1 MKRIDVCLSPEMVH
15 LHKTEGKVVVVID
28 ILRATSCMTT
38 AIANGMESITAVAS
52 LEECKA
58 LGEQGYLTAAE
69 RDGKKVE
76 GFDLGNSPFS
86 YQDPSLKGKKIVVT
100 TTNGTQAIVKSK
112 GAKEIVIGSFLNFS
126 AIVEY
131 LRNQPSDVLMHC
143 AGWKGKM
150 NLEDT
155 LFAGAV
161 VDALKGDFSH
171 DEDSVLTALNLYYSA
186 KNDMMGFLLNSSH
199 VRRLQG
205 LGIIKDIEFCL
216 TKDVY
221 NVLPIMRDGKLVD
234 SKIEKAVPQN

>member
-1 MKRIDVCLSPEMVH
+1 MKKIDVCLSPEMVH

-38 AIANGMESITAVAS
+38 ALANGIESITAVAS

-69 RDGKKVE
+69 RDGKKVD

-86 YQDPSLKGKKIVVT
+86 YQDESIKGKKIVVT
-100 TTNGTQAIVKSK
+100 TTNGTQAIVKSA
-112 GAKEIVIGSFLNFS
+112 GAREILVGSFLNFFFFFN
-126 AIVEY
+126 Y
-131 LRNQPSDVLMHC
+131 LRAQPNDVLMHC

-186 KNDMMGFLLNSSH
+186 KSDMIGFLSNSSH

-205 LGIIKDIEFCL
+205 LGIMKDIEFCL
-216 TKDVY
+216 TKDIY
-221 NVLPIMRDGKLVD
+221 DVLPIMRDGKIVNAHL
-234 SKIEKAVPQN
+234 EKVVL

>member
-1 MKRIDVCLSPEMVH
+1 MKKIDVCLSPEMVH

-38 AIANGMESITAVAS
+38 AIANGIESITAVAS
-52 LEECKA
+52 LDECKA

-69 RDGKKVE
+69 RDGKKVD

-86 YQDPSLKGKKIVVT
+86 YQDPALKGKRIVVT
-100 TTNGTQAIVKSK
+100 TTNGTQAIVKSQ
-112 GAKEIVIGSFLNFS
+112 GAKEILVGSFLNFS
-126 AIVEY
+126 AVVEY
-131 LRNQPSDVLMHC
+131 LRSQPNDVLMHC

-186 KNDMMGFLLNSSH
+186 KNDLMGFLLNSSH

-216 TKDVY
+216 TKNVY
-221 NVLPIMRDGKLVD
+221 DVLPVMRGGKLVNLKAE
-234 SKIEKAVPQN
+234 SAIEQN

>member
-1 MKRIDVCLSPEMVH
+1 LLDTNKRMKRIDVCLSPEMVH

-38 AIANGMESITAVAS
+38 ALANGVESITAVAS
-52 LEECKA
+52 LDECTA
-58 LGEQGYLTAAE
+58 LGAQGYMTAAE

-86 YQDPSLKGKKIVVT
+86 YQDDAVKGKKIVVT
-100 TTNGTQAIVKSK
+100 TTNGTQAIVKSV
-112 GAKEIVIGSFLNFS
+112 GAKEILVGSFLNFTS
-126 AIVEY
+126 IVEY
-131 LRNQPSDVLMHC
+131 LRNQSSDVLMHC

-161 VDALKGDFSH
+161 VDALKGEFSH

-186 KNDMMGFLLNSSH
+186 KLDMMGFLMNSSH

-205 LGIIKDIEFCL
+205 LGITKDIEFCL

-221 NVLPIMRDGKLVD
+221 DVLPIMRDGKLV
-234 SKIEKAVPQN
+234 SA

>member
-1 MKRIDVCLSPEMVH
+1 MKKIDVCLSPEMVH

-38 AIANGMESITAVAS
+38 ALANGIESITAVAS

-69 RDGKKVE
+69 RDGKKVD
-76 GFDLGNSPFS
+76 GFDFGNSPFS
-86 YQDPSLKGKKIVVT
+86 YQDDSLKGKKIVVT
-100 TTNGTQAIVKSK
+100 TTNGTNAIVKSV
-112 GAKEIVIGSFLNFS
+112 GAKEILVGSFLNFS
-126 AIVEY
+126 TIINY
-131 LRNQPSDVLMHC
+131 LRNQPDDVLLHC

-186 KNDMMGFLLNSSH
+186 KVDMIGFLSNSSH

-205 LGIIKDIEFCL
+205 LGIMKDIEFCL

-221 NVLPIMRDGKLVD
+221 NVLPIMRDGKIVNAQLEKLV
-234 SKIEKAVPQN
+234 I

>member
-1 MKRIDVCLSPEMVH
+1 MKKIDVCLSPEMVH

-38 AIANGMESITAVAS
+38 ALANGIESITAVAS

-86 YQDPSLKGKKIVVT
+86 YMDDSIKGKKIVVT
-100 TTNGTQAIVKSK
+100 TTNGTHAIVKSA
-112 GAKEIVIGSFLNFS
+112 GAKEILVGSFLNFS
-126 AIVEY
+126 SIVTY
-131 LRNQPSDVLMHC
+131 LRNQPNDVLMHC

-161 VDALKGDFSH
+161 VDALKGDFVH

-186 KNDMMGFLLNSSH
+186 KADMMGFLSNSSH

-205 LGIIKDIEFCL
+205 LGITKDIEFCL
-216 TKDVY
+216 SKDKY
-221 NVLPIMRDGKLVD
+221 DVLPIMRDGKIVNAQ
-234 SKIEKAVPQN
+234 IEKLVL

>member
-1 MKRIDVCLSPEMVH
+1 
-15 LHKTEGKVVVVID
+15 
-28 ILRATSCMTT
+28 
-38 AIANGMESITAVAS
+38 
-52 LEECKA
+52 
-58 LGEQGYLTAAE
+58 
-69 RDGKKVE
+69 
-76 GFDLGNSPFS
+76 
-86 YQDPSLKGKKIVVT
+86 
-100 TTNGTQAIVKSK
+100 
-112 GAKEIVIGSFLNFS
+112 
-126 AIVEY
+126 
-131 LRNQPSDVLMHC
+131 MHC

-171 DEDSVLTALNLYYSA
+171 EEDSVLTALNLYYSA
-186 KNDMMGFLLNSSH
+186 KKDMMGFLLNSSH

-234 SKIEKAVPQN
+234 SKIEKPIPQN

>member
-1 MKRIDVCLSPEMVH
+1 MRKIDVCLSPEMVH

-38 AIANGMESITAVAS
+38 ALANGINSITAVAT
-52 LEECKA
+52 LDECKA
-58 LGEQGYLTAAE
+58 LGQKGCITAAE
-69 RDGKKVE
+69 RDGSKVE

-86 YQDPSLKGKKIVVT
+86 YQDPKLRGKDIVVT

-112 GAKEIVIGSFLNFS
+112 GASEIIVGSFLNFS
-126 AIVEY
+126 AIVNY
-131 LRNQPSDVLMHC
+131 LRSQDADVLLHC

-161 VDALKGDFSH
+161 VDALKGDFAH

-186 KNDMMGFLLNSSH
+186 KNDMMGFLSNSSH
-199 VRRLQG
+199 VRRLKG
-205 LGIIKDIEFCL
+205 LGILKDIEFCL

-221 NVLPIMRDGKLVD
+221 NVLPIIKDGKLVAMEEIP
-234 SKIEKAVPQN
+234 SNR

>member
-38 AIANGMESITAVAS
+38 ALANGVESITAVAS
-52 LEECKA
+52 LEECTA
-58 LGEQGYLTAAE
+58 LGAQGYMTAAE
-69 RDGKKVE
+69 RDGKKVD

-86 YQDPSLKGKKIVVT
+86 YQDDSVKGKKIVVT
-100 TTNGTQAIVKSK
+100 TTNGTQAIVKSA
-112 GAKEIVIGSFLNFS
+112 GAKEILVGSFLNFS
-126 AIVEY
+126 SIVEY
-131 LRNQPSDVLMHC
+131 LRSQPSDVLMHC

-161 VDALKGDFSH
+161 VDALKGEFSH

-186 KNDMMGFLLNSSH
+186 KLDMMGFLMNSSH

-205 LGIIKDIEFCL
+205 LGITKDIEFCL

-221 NVLPIMRDGKLVD
+221 DVLPIMRDGKLV
-234 SKIEKAVPQN
+234 SA

>member
-38 AIANGMESITAVAS
+38 ALAHGINSITAVAS

-58 LGEQGYLTAAE
+58 HGLKGCITAAE

-86 YQDPSLKGKKIVVT
+86 YQDPALKGKDIVVT
-100 TTNGTQAIVKSK
+100 TTNGTQAIVKSE
-112 GAKEIVIGSFLNFS
+112 GAAEIVIGSFPNFT
-126 AIVEY
+126 AIVNY
-131 LRNQPSDVLMHC
+131 LRSQDRDVLMHC

-161 VDALKGDFSH
+161 VDALKGEFTH
-171 DEDSVLTALNLYYSA
+171 DEDSVITALNLLYSA
-186 KNDMMGFLLNSSH
+186 QNDMLGFLSNSSH

-205 LGIIKDIEFCL
+205 LGITKDIEFCL
-216 TKDVY
+216 TKDMY
-221 NVLPIMRDGKLVD
+221 NVLPIIKNGRLVAMEEV
-234 SKIEKAVPQN
+234 SGNS

>member
-1 MKRIDVCLSPEMVH
+1 MKKIDVCLSPEMVH

-38 AIANGMESITAVAS
+38 ALAHGIESITAVAS

-58 LGEQGYLTAAE
+58 LGAQGYLTAAE

-86 YQDPSLKGKKIVVT
+86 YQDPALSGKKIVVT
-100 TTNGTQAIVKSK
+100 TTNGTQAIVKSV
-112 GAKEIVIGSFLNFS
+112 GAKEIIVGSFLNFTS
-126 AIVEY
+126 IVEY
-131 LRNQPSDVLMHC
+131 LRSQSSDVLMHC

-171 DEDSVLTALNLYYSA
+171 DEDSVLTALNLYYTA
-186 KNDMMGFLLNSSH
+186 KPDMMGFLSNSSH

-205 LGIIKDIEFCL
+205 LGITKDIEFCL

-221 NVLPIMRDGKLVD
+221 QVLPVMRDGKLVSAD
-234 SKIEKAVPQN
+234 TYIQL

>member
-1 MKRIDVCLSPEMVH
+1 MKKIDVCLSPEMVH

-38 AIANGMESITAVAS
+38 ALAHGINSITPVAT
-52 LEECKA
+52 LDECKA
-58 LGEQGYLTAAE
+58 LGAKGYLTAAE

-86 YQDPSLKGKKIVVT
+86 YQDPALKGRDIVVT
-100 TTNGTQAIVKSK
+100 TTNGTQAIVKSA
-112 GAKEIVIGSFLNFS
+112 GAAEILIGSFLNFS
-126 AIVEY
+126 AVVTY
-131 LRNQPSDVLMHC
+131 LRNQELDVLMHC

-155 LFAGAV
+155 LFAGGV
-161 VDALKGDFSH
+161 VDALKGEFSH
-171 DEDSVLTALNLYYSA
+171 DEDSVVTALNLFYSA
-186 KNDMMGFLLNSSH
+186 QIDMLGFLSNSSH

-205 LGIIKDIEFCL
+205 LGITKDIEFCL

-221 NVLPIMRDGKLVD
+221 TVLPVIRYGRLV
-234 SKIEKAVPQN
+234 SMEEISNG